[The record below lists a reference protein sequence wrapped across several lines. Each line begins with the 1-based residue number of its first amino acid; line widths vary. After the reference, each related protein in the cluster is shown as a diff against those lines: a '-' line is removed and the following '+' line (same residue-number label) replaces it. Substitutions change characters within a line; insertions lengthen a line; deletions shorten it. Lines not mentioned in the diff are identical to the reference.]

1 MTKPKISLNN
11 TLFVAILVLMI
22 IPTTRQFIQIQ
33 VHRGLA
39 LLSPSIEKPN
49 NRKIITN
56 YNWQLQNSTGQPFN
70 FRQAENKIVL
80 VSFWATWCPPC
91 IAELPSMQQLYE
103 TYKDKIEFVFI
114 SNEKIETINAFM
126 AKNNYSFKVYT
137 PLEKSSINTFEINSI
152 PRTFLINQK
161 GEVVID
167 KNGAAN
173 WNSETVN
180 KIINGLL
187 EL

>member
-33 VHRGLA
+33 VHKGLA
-39 LLSPSIEKPN
+39 LFSPSIEKPN

-103 TYKDKIEFVFI
+103 TYKDKIEFIFI

-180 KIINGLL
+180 KTINDLL